1 MPSSK
6 VRIKVMLSEDAILKL
21 KHFKKAQGFKTNGEM
36 LTHLANEYIRKN
48 MTLFPN
54 QGQLAAETTPGR

>member
-1 MPSSK
+1 
-6 VRIKVMLSEDAILKL
+6 MLSEDAILKL